1 MIQTRGLIVS
11 LDDPF
16 AMTNIIFAVTCF
28 VFQEKTLSL
37 VRDEPPKYNLSIDLS
52 YPVDEEKGSAK
63 FDKTQKTLVVSLPI
77 KPAPQLKAERLSSND
92 SGIEEDTGYRTR
104 SCDEMIVEVN
114 DDAKDEN
121 SDKVD
126 ESEAYR
132 TEGVMDKVNDDDFLD
147 KNVSYSLPSYT
158 CSVQNNVIILTLEV
172 KNIAPDSFS
181 KKLFSDPKMAAVFK
195 FSSLG
200 SGYVPIHY
208 AFALGF
214 LSAGSLSE
222 ADFEI
227 EFWDNNVVINFP
239 FVKTMETGYKVGPSL
254 ESLND
259 TILKLNSVEMDTREE
274 CNTQKPN
281 KKKKSKYQT
290 EKHPKAIKPT
300 DEPIKPCNSSEPKE
314 DVSSKKIR
322 YSSGESLDS
331 NMSES
336 PMETIQLYQ
345 DTDFGD
351 DDDMKTEESC
361 DEELQLVQNQP
372 PRYKRAISEELD
384 QKPKRGILK
393 KQAFSLHGAGGRF
406 RCYSESNMEDIG
418 LAASQEKLSFALSEA
433 TIAEDEAYSFSNSQK
448 KSVSF
453 NEKVQQQYYRCVQ
466 FLSCNATTSW
476 KF

>member
-1 MIQTRGLIVS
+1 M
-11 LDDPF
+11 
-16 AMTNIIFAVTCF
+16 
-28 VFQEKTLSL
+28 
-37 VRDEPPKYNLSIDLS
+37 
-52 YPVDEEKGSAK
+52 DEERGSAK
-63 FDKTQKTLVVSLPI
+63 FDKSQKTLVVCLPI
-77 KPAPQLKAERLSSND
+77 RPAPQLKAERLSSND

-114 DDAKDEN
+114 DDAKEN
-121 SDKVD
+121 SDKID

-132 TEGVMDKVNDDDFLD
+132 TEEVMNKVNDDDFLD
-147 KNVSYSLPSYT
+147 ENVSYSLPSYT
-158 CSVQNNVIILTLEV
+158 CSVQSNVIILTLEV
-172 KNIAPDSFS
+172 KNVSPDSFT
-181 KKLFSDPKMAAVFK
+181 KKLFSDPMAAVFK

-214 LSAGSLSE
+214 LSAGNLSE

-239 FVKTMETGYKVGPSL
+239 FVKSMESGYKVGPSL
-254 ESLND
+254 ESLDD
-259 TILKLNSVEMDTREE
+259 TVLKLNNFEMDTLVE

-300 DEPIKPCNSSEPKE
+300 DEPIIPCNSSESKE
-314 DVSSKKIR
+314 DVSSKKVR

-418 LAASQEKLSFALSEA
+418 LSQEKFSFALSEA

-466 FLSCNATTSW
+466 FLSCNYFLEILNILMNLT
-476 KF
+476 KMIL

>member
-1 MIQTRGLIVS
+1 M
-11 LDDPF
+11 
-16 AMTNIIFAVTCF
+16 
-28 VFQEKTLSL
+28 QEKTLSL
-37 VRDEPPKYNLSIDLS
+37 VREEPPKYNLSIDLT
-52 YPVDEEKGSAK
+52 YPVDEERGSAK
-63 FDKTQKTLVVSLPI
+63 FDKSQKTLVVSLPI

-92 SGIEEDTGYRTR
+92 SGIEEDRDTGYRTR
-104 SCDEMIVEVN
+104 SCEEVIMELN
-114 DDAKDEN
+114 DDKDVSEN
-121 SDKVD
+121 SDKID

-132 TEGVMDKVNDDDFLD
+132 TEEVKKVNDEFLEE
-147 KNVSYSLPSYT
+147 NVSYSLPSYT

-172 KNIAPDSFS
+172 KNVSPDSFV
-181 KKLFSDPKMAAVFK
+181 KKLYSDPMAVVFK
-195 FSSLG
+195 FSSVG

-222 ADFEI
+222 VDFEI
-227 EFWDNNVVINFP
+227 EFWDNNVVVNFP
-239 FVKTMETGYKVGPSL
+239 FVKSMESGYKVGPSI
-254 ESLND
+254 ESLNE
-259 TILKLNSVEMDTREE
+259 TILKLGTFEMDTREE
-274 CNTQKPN
+274 SNTQKPN

-300 DEPIKPCNSSEPKE
+300 DEPIKPCNSQPKEE

-322 YSSGESLDS
+322 YSSGESIDS

-361 DEELQLVQNQP
+361 DEELQLVQQP

-384 QKPKRGILK
+384 NKPKRGILK

-418 LAASQEKLSFALSEA
+418 LAASEEKLSFALSEA

-453 NEKVQQQYYRCVQ
+453 NEKVQQQYYRC
-466 FLSCNATTSW
+466 AI
-476 KF
+476 

>member
-1 MIQTRGLIVS
+1 M
-11 LDDPF
+11 
-16 AMTNIIFAVTCF
+16 
-28 VFQEKTLSL
+28 
-37 VRDEPPKYNLSIDLS
+37 
-52 YPVDEEKGSAK
+52 
-63 FDKTQKTLVVSLPI
+63 VSLPI

-92 SGIEEDTGYRTR
+92 SGIEEDRDTGYRTR
-104 SCDEMIVEVN
+104 SCEEVIMELN
-114 DDAKDEN
+114 DANDKDVSEN
-121 SDKVD
+121 SDKID

-132 TEGVMDKVNDDDFLD
+132 TEEVKKVNDGFLEE
-147 KNVSYSLPSYT
+147 NVSYSLPSYN

-172 KNIAPDSFS
+172 KNVSPDSFV
-181 KKLFSDPKMAAVFK
+181 KKLYSDPMAVVFK
-195 FSSLG
+195 FSSVG

-227 EFWDNNVVINFP
+227 EFWDNNVVVNFP
-239 FVKTMETGYKVGPSL
+239 FVKSMESGYKVGPSMD
-254 ESLND
+254 SLNE
-259 TILKLNSVEMDTREE
+259 TILKLGTFEMDTREE

-300 DEPIKPCNSSEPKE
+300 DEPIKPCNSQPKEE

-322 YSSGESLDS
+322 YSSGESIDS

-361 DEELQLVQNQP
+361 DEELQLVQQP

-384 QKPKRGILK
+384 NKPKRGILK

-418 LAASQEKLSFALSEA
+418 LAASEEKLSFALYEA

-453 NEKVQQQYYRCVQ
+453 NEKVQQQYKGMRQ
-466 FLSCNATTSW
+466 EALRSLTSSQPAPAW
-476 KF
+476 ICQ

>member
-1 MIQTRGLIVS
+1 M
-11 LDDPF
+11 
-16 AMTNIIFAVTCF
+16 
-28 VFQEKTLSL
+28 
-37 VRDEPPKYNLSIDLS
+37 
-52 YPVDEEKGSAK
+52 
-63 FDKTQKTLVVSLPI
+63 
-77 KPAPQLKAERLSSND
+77 
-92 SGIEEDTGYRTR
+92 
-104 SCDEMIVEVN
+104 EVN
-114 DDAKDEN
+114 DACDKDPVTEI
-121 SDKVD
+121 SDKID

-132 TEGVMDKVNDDDFLD
+132 TEEVNPINDSFLEE
-147 KNVSYSLPSYT
+147 NISYSLPSYN

-172 KNIAPDSFS
+172 KNVSPDTFA
-181 KKLFSDPKMAAVFK
+181 KKLYSDPMAVVFK
-195 FSSLG
+195 FSSIG

-214 LSAGSLSE
+214 LTAGSLSV

-239 FVKTMETGYKVGPSL
+239 FDKSMESGYRVGSSL
-254 ESLND
+254 ESFNE
-259 TILKLNSVEMDTREE
+259 TILKFDTFELENLEE

-300 DEPIKPCNSSEPKE
+300 DEPIKPCNSEPKE

-322 YSSGESLDS
+322 YSSGESIDS

-336 PMETIQLYQ
+336 PMETIQLYR

-351 DDDMKTEESC
+351 DEDMKTEESC
-361 DEELQLVQNQP
+361 DEDLQLVQKP
-372 PRYKRAISEELD
+372 LRYKRAISEELD
-384 QKPKRGILK
+384 NKPKRGILK

-418 LAASQEKLSFALSEA
+418 LAASEEKLSFALSEA
-433 TIAEDEAYSFSNSQK
+433 TIAEDEAYSFSSSQK

-453 NEKVQQQYYRCVQ
+453 NEKVQQQYYRCVIRH
-466 FLSCNATTSW
+466 ATSW
-476 KF
+476 HFFL